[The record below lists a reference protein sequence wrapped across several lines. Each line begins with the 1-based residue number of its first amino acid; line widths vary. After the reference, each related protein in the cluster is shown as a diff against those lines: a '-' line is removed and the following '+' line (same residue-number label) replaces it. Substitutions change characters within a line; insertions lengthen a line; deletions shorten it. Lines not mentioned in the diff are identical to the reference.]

1 MAKKKAARGQNQ
13 AVGAAWKK
21 VRSALN
27 QAETALG
34 KLVESNRELVQALRR
49 AGASP
54 ENARRQFDA
63 LAKRLRDLL
72 AKGKKSK
79 AAARPARKARRK

>member
-1 MAKKKAARGQNQ
+1 MAKKKAGAKNQ

-21 VRSALN
+21 VRRALT
-27 QAETALG
+27 QAEKALRD
-34 KLVESNRELVQALRR
+34 LVASNRQLVQALRR

-54 ENARRQFDA
+54 ANARRQFDA
-63 LAKRLRDLL
+63 LARRLAELL

>member
-1 MAKKKAARGQNQ
+1 MAKKKATRGNNQ

-21 VRSALN
+21 VRGALS

-34 KLVESNRELVQALRR
+34 KLIKANRELVQALRR

-54 ENARRQFDA
+54 ANARRQFDA
-63 LAKRLRDLL
+63 LAKRLAELL